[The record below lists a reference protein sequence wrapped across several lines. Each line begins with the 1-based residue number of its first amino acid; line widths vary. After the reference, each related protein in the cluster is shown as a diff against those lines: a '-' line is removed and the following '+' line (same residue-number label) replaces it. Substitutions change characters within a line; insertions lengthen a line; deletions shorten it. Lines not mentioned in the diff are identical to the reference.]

1 MAQWEQLF
9 FILGCCQQEHVAQ
22 DASLSRGYQNCRQGQ
37 WLWGGLHM
45 GPLGDANLGAP
56 QKWQQALQPGQ
67 AKPRLLG
74 GHPCL
79 KILGYV
85 GQAGVPAVD
94 KWTRVCWPL
103 LEASELLLWSAAPAR
118 PHVKPLPGQVGEQ
131 QLALRGLWLADTWC
145 TEPRVGGDEV
155 TGLGLKYTQRGGGQ
169 LCPRPVTSSR
179 WQTRT

>member
-103 LEASELLLWSAAPAR
+103 LEASELLLWSAAPPNPTSNPSRGRSGSSSWLCGASG
-118 PHVKPLPGQVGEQ
+118 LQTPGAQNPELVGM
-131 QLALRGLWLADTWC
+131 R
-145 TEPRVGGDEV
+145 
-155 TGLGLKYTQRGGGQ
+155 
-169 LCPRPVTSSR
+169 
-179 WQTRT
+179 